1 MQCRSVRRRLLIVVG
16 ILALVWWILARRTR
30 HRRSPLPQRT
40 RPPEPRRPAAS
51 DPVASP
57 EPEPRPEP
65 ADEAEA
71 AGDPQPEPA
80 DEAEAAGDPQPEPA
94 DDLAAIDGIGP
105 KIANVLREA
114 GYATFDS
121 VAASNE
127 ADLRRTLADA
137 GLRLAPTLATWPA
150 RAASVAALRGGN
162 RRPSDP

>member
-16 ILALVWWILARRTR
+16 ILALVWWILTRRNTAPPEPPAR
-30 HRRSPLPQRT
+30 RT
-40 RPPEPRRPAAS
+40 RPPEPRRPATNG
-51 DPVASP
+51 PVASP
-57 EPEPRPEP
+57 EP
-65 ADEAEA
+65 
-71 AGDPQPEPA
+71 QPE
-80 DEAEAAGDPQPEPA
+80 PQPEPA

-105 KIANVLREA
+105 KIAKVLREA

-150 RAASVAALRGGN
+150 QAAELAALRGGN
-162 RRPSDP
+162 RRPSDS

>member
-16 ILALVWWILARRTR
+16 ILALVWWILTRRNTAPPEPPAR
-30 HRRSPLPQRT
+30 RT
-40 RPPEPRRPAAS
+40 RPPEPRRPATNG
-51 DPVASP
+51 PVASP
-57 EPEPRPEP
+57 EP
-65 ADEAEA
+65 
-71 AGDPQPEPA
+71 QPE
-80 DEAEAAGDPQPEPA
+80 PQPEPA

-105 KIANVLREA
+105 KIAKVLREA

-150 RAASVAALRGGN
+150 QAAELAALRGGN
-162 RRPSDP
+162 PRPADS

>member
-16 ILALVWWILARRTR
+16 ILALVWWILTRRNTAPPEPPAR
-30 HRRSPLPQRT
+30 RT
-40 RPPEPRRPAAS
+40 RPPEPRRPATNG
-51 DPVASP
+51 PVASP
-57 EPEPRPEP
+57 EP
-65 ADEAEA
+65 
-71 AGDPQPEPA
+71 QPEPPTRRKPPA
-80 DEAEAAGDPQPEPA
+80 TRSPNPPTRRKPPSDPQPEPA

-105 KIANVLREA
+105 KIAKVLREA

-150 RAASVAALRGGN
+150 QAAELAALRGGN
-162 RRPSDP
+162 RRPADS

>member
-1 MQCRSVRRRLLIVVG
+1 MDPHPPQHGTAGAPCPTHAPARAATACDQRPCRITGTAARTAARTRRRG
-16 ILALVWWILARRTR
+16 GSR
-30 HRRSPLPQRT
+30 
-40 RPPEPRRPAAS
+40 
-51 DPVASP
+51 
-57 EPEPRPEP
+57 
-65 ADEAEA
+65 
-71 AGDPQPEPA
+71 
-80 DEAEAAGDPQPEPA
+80 QPEPA

-105 KIANVLREA
+105 KIAKVLREA

-150 RAASVAALRGGN
+150 QAAELAALRGGN

>member
-16 ILALVWWILARRTR
+16 ILALVWWILTRRNTAPPEPPAR
-30 HRRSPLPQRT
+30 RT

-57 EPEPRPEP
+57 EPEP
-65 ADEAEA
+65 
-71 AGDPQPEPA
+71 QPEPA
-80 DEAEAAGDPQPEPA
+80 DEAEAGEHPQPEPA

-105 KIANVLREA
+105 KIAKVLREA

-150 RAASVAALRGGN
+150 QAAELAALRGGN
-162 RRPSDP
+162 PRPADS

>member
-16 ILALVWWILARRTR
+16 ILALVWWILTRRNTAPPEPPAR
-30 HRRSPLPQRT
+30 RT
-40 RPPEPRRPAAS
+40 RPPEPRRPATNG
-51 DPVASP
+51 PVASP
-57 EPEPRPEP
+57 EPQPE
-65 ADEAEA
+65 
-71 AGDPQPEPA
+71 PQPEPA
-80 DEAEAAGDPQPEPA
+80 DEAEAGEHPQPEPA

-105 KIANVLREA
+105 KIAKVLREA

-150 RAASVAALRGGN
+150 QAAELAALRWGN
-162 RRPSDP
+162 PRPADS

>member
-16 ILALVWWILARRTR
+16 ILALVWWILTRRNTAPPEPPAR
-30 HRRSPLPQRT
+30 RT
-40 RPPEPRRPAAS
+40 RPPEPRRPATNG
-51 DPVASP
+51 PVASP
-57 EPEPRPEP
+57 EP
-65 ADEAEA
+65 
-71 AGDPQPEPA
+71 QPE
-80 DEAEAAGDPQPEPA
+80 PQPEPA

-105 KIANVLREA
+105 KIAKVLREA

-150 RAASVAALRGGN
+150 QAAELAALRGGN

>member
-1 MQCRSVRRRLLIVVG
+1 MVDPHPPQHGTAGAPCPAHAPARAATACGQRPCRI
-16 ILALVWWILARRTR
+16 T
-30 HRRSPLPQRT
+30 
-40 RPPEPRRPAAS
+40 
-51 DPVASP
+51 
-57 EPEPRPEP
+57 
-65 ADEAEA
+65 
-71 AGDPQPEPA
+71 GDPQPEPA

-105 KIANVLREA
+105 KIAKVLREA

-150 RAASVAALRGGN
+150 QAAELAALRGGN
-162 RRPSDP
+162 PRPADS